1 MLHYACLTKIK
12 KRTNKKKQYPN
23 KDHLACTSI
32 EAEKQ
37 TINNSW
43 GKCNNPDDGG
53 MDEIGYFGRNGEKKK
68 RRKVIS
74 DLEKKGKKIGQKFQV
89 ILYPGD
95 QLGN

>member
-1 MLHYACLTKIK
+1 M
-12 KRTNKKKQYPN
+12 NKNKQNPN
-23 KDHLACTSI
+23 KDHLACTSV

-53 MDEIGYFGRNGEKKK
+53 MDESVYFERNGEKKKK

-74 DLEKKGKKIGQKFQV
+74 DLEKKGKNRTEMPSNS
-89 ILYPGD
+89 LPR
-95 QLGN
+95 